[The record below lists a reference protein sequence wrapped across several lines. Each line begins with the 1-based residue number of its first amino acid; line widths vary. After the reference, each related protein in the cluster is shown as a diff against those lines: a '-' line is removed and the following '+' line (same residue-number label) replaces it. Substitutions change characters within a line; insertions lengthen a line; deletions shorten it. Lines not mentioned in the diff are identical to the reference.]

1 MEHGSRHFA
10 SSVVVVIVL
19 SWADDLSSSVCKS
32 ENHELSEEEGHVFI
46 FSGAN
51 SNTITLRIDPSLT
64 RSGMSGWRG
73 GWYQQDSNS
82 HPRSVILDELK
93 KLSQETEVHPSSH
106 KLHVFST
113 MCPVA
118 GHIYLVVSVG
128 LGSLPRTGNNM
139 PRVVGNRIAN
149 KVNYRSRHICNKSA
163 ADKYCVHL
171 LSRVYWPYWWP
182 TYLPGFKRCIET
194 YPATF

>member
-1 MEHGSRHFA
+1 MIHHPSVSANQRSTESCSL
-10 SSVVVVIVL
+10 SSVEQIPIRL
-19 SWADDLSSSVCKS
+19 
-32 ENHELSEEEGHVFI
+32 
-46 FSGAN
+46 
-51 SNTITLRIDPSLT
+51 TLRIDPSLS

-82 HPRSVILDELK
+82 HPKNVILDELK

-149 KVNYRSRHICNKSA
+149 KINYSLILIWHPSICLQQSA
-163 ADKYCVHL
+163 ADKLTGHYL
-171 LSRVYWPYWWP
+171 LQIVWN
-182 TYLPGFKRCIET
+182 F
-194 YPATF
+194 